1 MRFPAAAAIAI
12 ITVLHTAVATQERA
26 PRASASVLSEHHLEA
41 LPTMGWS
48 NVTEVRVGKL
58 VRMTLDA
65 EDEASGRAQAEE
77 IGQRLLANPVIE
89 DVRVLA
95 VREAV

>member
-1 MRFPAAAAIAI
+1 MKLELELAVTLKDGLLDPQGK
-12 ITVLHTAVATQERA
+12 TV
-26 PRASASVLSEHHLEA
+26 LEA

-48 NVTEVRVGKL
+48 NVSEVRVGKL
-58 VRMTLDA
+58 VRLTLDA
-65 EDEASGRAQAEE
+65 DDEASGRAQAEE
-77 IGQRLLANPVIE
+77 IGRRLLANPVIE